1 MEFVAIDF
9 ETATAEKDSACAVG
23 AVWVKDLDIIE
34 EYYTLI
40 QPPNNEYNFYNSRVH
55 GIRAK
60 DTLKAPL
67 FSDVYPRL
75 KSILQGKKMV
85 AHNASFDRDILYHTM
100 LSSGLNFDDLNLPK
114 KWDCT
119 VKIYRKKGLKKV
131 NLAAC
136 SQLYGI
142 DLRHHN
148 ALSDAKA
155 CAKLY
160 MIHHHPLFSHQ
171 ISQKEALKSNN
182 SDLPQINSYS

>member
-9 ETATAEKDSACAVG
+9 ETATPEKDSACAVG
-23 AVWVKDLDIIE
+23 IVWVKGLDIIE

-55 GIRAK
+55 GIKAK
-60 DTLKAPL
+60 DTIDAPTFTEIFPKL
-67 FSDVYPRL
+67 QA
-75 KSILQGKKMV
+75 ILAGKKMV
-85 AHNASFDRDILYHTM
+85 AHNASFDRDILFHTM
-100 LSSGLNFDDLNLPK
+100 LSNGLNYSALNLSK

-119 VKIYRKKGLKKV
+119 VKIYRKKGLHKV

-142 DLRHHN
+142 ELNHHN

-160 MIHHHPLFSHQ
+160 MIHHNPLFSAL
-171 ISQKEALKSNN
+171 IPSKEALVH
-182 SDLPQINSYS
+182 